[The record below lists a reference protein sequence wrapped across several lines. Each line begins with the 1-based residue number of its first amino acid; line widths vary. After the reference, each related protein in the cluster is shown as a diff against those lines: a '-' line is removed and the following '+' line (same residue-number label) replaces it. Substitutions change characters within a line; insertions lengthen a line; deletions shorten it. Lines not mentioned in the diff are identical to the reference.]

1 MDTRKTIRAVAM
13 AALASGTALGADSG
27 RNFKARL
34 VGPNE
39 VPPVTDTAA
48 KATASF
54 RFNSDFTRLKFTFQL
69 RGGEDITEAHLHCAP
84 AGAHGNGP
92 IIVSLFGLAGP
103 ATVPLLGLIHG
114 GFNGSLNVTGTLM
127 ESSIVQYS
135 SGGTSVQNRGCGS
148 AIGRD
153 ITNFNQ
159 LVEAMRNG
167 EIYVNAHSVA
177 HPAGVVR
184 GDVRGKGQSST
195 SGGTSGTGTGTGVT
209 GTGTG
214 MGGTGGGGTG
224 SGGTGTTG
232 LGYGGIGSSM

>member
-1 MDTRKTIRAVAM
+1 MNMRKIILAM
-13 AALASGTALGADSG
+13 AALASGAALGADAG

-39 VPPVTDTAA
+39 VPPVTDTTA

-54 RFNSDFTRLKFTFQL
+54 RFNSDFSQLKFTLQL
-69 RGGEDITEAHLHCAP
+69 RGGQDITEAHLHCAP
-84 AGAHGNGP
+84 AGSHSNGP

-103 ATVPLLGLIHG
+103 VSVPLLGLIHG
-114 GFNGSLNVTGTLM
+114 GFNGSLNVTGTLT
-127 ESSIVQYS
+127 ESSLVQYS
-135 SGGTSVQNRGCGS
+135 SGGASTQNRGCGS

-177 HPAGVVR
+177 HPSGVIR
-184 GDVRGKGQSST
+184 GDVKGKGQPST
-195 SGGTSGTGTGTGVT
+195 SGGTGGTSGTGTGTGVT

-214 MGGTGGGGTG
+214 MGGTGGGG
-224 SGGTGTTG
+224 GTGTTG
-232 LGYGGIGSSM
+232 LGYGGIGGSM